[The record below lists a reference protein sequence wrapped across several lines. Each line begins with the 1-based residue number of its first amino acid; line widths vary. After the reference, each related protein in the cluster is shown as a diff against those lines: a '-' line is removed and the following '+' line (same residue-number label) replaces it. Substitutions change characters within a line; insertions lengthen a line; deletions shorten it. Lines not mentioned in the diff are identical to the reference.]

1 MEHLDVSD
9 ILIQRGAKM
18 DDNTLDI
25 QQNVGDIGGDFTKTI
40 VVDSNVEAGGS
51 GSDVEAGVEAIHTIF
66 QYIPE
71 LIFVSVYGLLMY
83 AGVLFIT
90 KYIKN
95 G

>member
-1 MEHLDVSD
+1 
-9 ILIQRGAKM
+9 M

-25 QQNVGDIGGDFTKTI
+25 QQNIGDVTGDFTKTI
-40 VVDSNVEAGGS
+40 VVDSNVETGGS

-71 LIFVSVYGLLMY
+71 LIFVSIYGLAMY
-83 AGVLFIT
+83 AAVLFIT
-90 KYIKN
+90 KYIRN

>member
-1 MEHLDVSD
+1 V
-9 ILIQRGAKM
+9 
-18 DDNTLDI
+18 DDNNTLDI

-40 VVDSNVEAGGS
+40 VVDSNIEAGGS
-51 GSDVEAGVEAIHTIF
+51 SSDIEAGVEAIHTIF

-71 LIFVSVYGLLMY
+71 LIFVSIYGLVMY
-83 AGVLFIT
+83 AVILKIT